1 MEGELIRKIISSKS
15 KTFLAFCFSFLF
27 GVASLSFVNQKFFET
42 QIFII
47 FLVCLFAL
55 GFFWKKQ
62 AAQFFIL
69 AAIFFLFGMM
79 RINFAIPEHDVNS
92 LSFYNDKKQSITGFI
107 AGEPDI
113 RQDAVHYI
121 VEAKNIRVQNA
132 WQPVT
137 GKVAVKM
144 PLYPRYSYG
153 QNITLD
159 CKLKTATPIE
169 DFHYEK
175 YLATQRVWSVCEA
188 AHIQVEPG
196 MSSNPLLR
204 VLFSFKAKCAENIS
218 RLWHEPYASFVA
230 GVLYGYR
237 GGLGTLSNDFNRT
250 GVTHIVA
257 VSGFNITIIASVFSA
272 TLLYLL
278 VPRKKAFWI
287 VSFAILLFVLFT
299 GASGSAVRAAIMAL
313 LVLISRQLGRTSRM
327 DNVLLLTVAL
337 MSFSNPFTLMW
348 DVGFQL
354 SFLSTCGLVYL
365 TPHLQKYFSRV
376 PTFLNLQESLTAT
389 LAAMI
394 FTLPLILFQFGRFS
408 VVAIFVNILVVPAVS
423 FIMAFGFATL
433 LSSFLYWPLAKVF
446 AFFTYLILEYVVSIV
461 RFFSNLSWAA
471 VSIPLP
477 LWGMILLYI
486 LLIYLIIKRR
496 ERDKFFS
503 LSPSER
509 R

>member
-1 MEGELIRKIISSKS
+1 MEGRLQKIIHSKS
-15 KTFLAFCFSFLF
+15 KTFLAFCFCFLL
-27 GVASLSFVNQKFFET
+27 GIASLSFVNQKFFERE
-42 QIFII
+42 IFAL
-47 FLVCLFAL
+47 FLIALFAL
-55 GFFWKKQ
+55 VILWKKQ
-62 AAQFFIL
+62 PFQFFIL

-79 RINFAIPEHDVNS
+79 RVNWAIPEHDANS
-92 LSFYNDKKQSITGFI
+92 LSFYNDKKQSISGFI

-121 VEAKNIRVQNA
+121 VEAKNIRTGGS
-132 WQPVT
+132 WQEVS
-137 GKVAVKM
+137 GKIAVKM
-144 PLYPRYSYG
+144 PLYPRYNYG

-159 CKLKTATPIE
+159 CNLKTPTPIE

-175 YLATQRVWSVCEA
+175 YLATYGVWSVCEA
-188 AHIQVEPG
+188 PHIQLESG
-196 MSSNPLLR
+196 TSGNPILHA
-204 VLFSFKAKCAENIS
+204 LFAFKSKCAEHIS

-237 GGLGTLSNDFNRT
+237 GGLGTLSTDFNRT

-257 VSGFNITIIASVFSA
+257 VSGFNITIIASVFAA

-299 GASGSAVRAAIMAL
+299 GASGSAVRAAVMAL

-327 DNVLLLTVAL
+327 DNVLIFTVAL
-337 MSFSNPFTLMW
+337 MSFANPFTLIW

-365 TPHLQKYFSRV
+365 SPHLQKYFSRV
-376 PTFLNLQESLTAT
+376 PTFLNLQESLSAT

-394 FTLPLILFQFGRFS
+394 FTLPLILFEFGRLS
-408 VVAIFVNILVVPAVS
+408 VVAVLVNILVVPVVS

-433 LSSFLYWPLAKVF
+433 FSSFIFWPLAKIL
-446 AFFTYLILEYVVSIV
+446 AFISYILLAYVVVVV
-461 RFFSNLSWAA
+461 RFFSQLPWAA
-471 VSIPLP
+471 LSLPLP
-477 LWGMILLYI
+477 WWGMLGLYA
-486 LLIYLIIKRR
+486 LLIYFLNLRKTL
-496 ERDKFFS
+496 KKV
-503 LSPSER
+503 
-509 R
+509 

>member
-1 MEGELIRKIISSKS
+1 
-15 KTFLAFCFSFLF
+15 
-27 GVASLSFVNQKFFET
+27 
-42 QIFII
+42 
-47 FLVCLFAL
+47 
-55 GFFWKKQ
+55 
-62 AAQFFIL
+62 
-69 AAIFFLFGMM
+69 
-79 RINFAIPEHDVNS
+79 
-92 LSFYNDKKQSITGFI
+92 
-107 AGEPDI
+107 
-113 RQDAVHYI
+113 
-121 VEAKNIRVQNA
+121 
-132 WQPVT
+132 
-137 GKVAVKM
+137 
-144 PLYPRYSYG
+144 
-153 QNITLD
+153 
-159 CKLKTATPIE
+159 
-169 DFHYEK
+169 
-175 YLATQRVWSVCEA
+175 
-188 AHIQVEPG
+188 
-196 MSSNPLLR
+196 
-204 VLFSFKAKCAENIS
+204 
-218 RLWHEPYASFVA
+218 
-230 GVLYGYR
+230 
-237 GGLGTLSNDFNRT
+237 
-250 GVTHIVA
+250 
-257 VSGFNITIIASVFSA
+257 
-272 TLLYLL
+272 LYLL